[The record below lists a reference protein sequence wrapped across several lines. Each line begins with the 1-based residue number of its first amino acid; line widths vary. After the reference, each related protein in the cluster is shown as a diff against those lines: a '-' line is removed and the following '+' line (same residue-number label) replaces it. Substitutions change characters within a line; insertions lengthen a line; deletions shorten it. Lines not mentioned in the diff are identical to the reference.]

1 MPHQDG
7 VSCSQLFFSRNLR
20 DPTLP
25 VLSEKGLK
33 TTVEASKRQIS
44 KIKGCKKTDLRP
56 ELGKLDPGSLVMIQC
71 PQSKLWEHTG
81 RIVSPY
87 DDNGRS
93 YWVKKHGKKQVIRRN
108 RVFLRPLKKS
118 DNESPEYGMTSHFKG
133 PCQSTQ
139 NGEDAPVRRSAR
151 LATKKKVQP
160 K

>member
-1 MPHQDG
+1 M
-7 VSCSQLFFSRNLR
+7 
-20 DPTLP
+20 
-25 VLSEKGLK
+25 
-33 TTVEASKRQIS
+33 
-44 KIKGCKKTDLRP
+44 
-56 ELGKLDPGSLVMIQC
+56 GKLDPGSFVIIHC

>member
-1 MPHQDG
+1 
-7 VSCSQLFFSRNLR
+7 
-20 DPTLP
+20 
-25 VLSEKGLK
+25 
-33 TTVEASKRQIS
+33 
-44 KIKGCKKTDLRP
+44 
-56 ELGKLDPGSLVMIQC
+56 MIQC

-118 DNESPEYGMTSHFKG
+118 DNESPDYGMTSHFKG

-151 LATKKKVQP
+151 LATKKKSAT
-160 K
+160 